1 MALKCPTSV
10 IPFRFQA
17 TDYTRRR
24 KGMTEVGLDLGLNEQ
39 VKGVG
44 DQSNSI
50 FGLQFLRFVHC
61 V

>member
-1 MALKCPTSV
+1 
-10 IPFRFQA
+10 
-17 TDYTRRR
+17 
-24 KGMTEVGLDLGLNEQ
+24 MTEVGLDLGLNEK

-50 FGLQFLRFVHC
+50 FGLQFLHLVHE

>member
-1 MALKCPTSV
+1 
-10 IPFRFQA
+10 
-17 TDYTRRR
+17 
-24 KGMTEVGLDLGLNEQ
+24 MTEVGLDLGLNEQ

-50 FGLQFLRFVHC
+50 FGLQFLRLVHW